1 MYTSGET
8 ANEQRT
14 MSAMQDM
21 AGKVPDLSSLT
32 LRDLFAMCYAVN
44 ADHTCPGIG
53 KYEYFSAVAESAYD
67 FADEMLKARK

>member
-14 MSAMQDM
+14 MSALQDM

-32 LRDLFAMCYAVN
+32 LRDLFAMCFAVN
-44 ADHTCPGIG
+44 ADHSQ
-53 KYEYFSAVAESAYD
+53 YSYRELARSSYS